1 MEGRAR
7 VAAHAHNK
15 SNATPSVE
23 RSRQAS
29 GFTLIEVAIV
39 LVIIGLL
46 LGGILKA
53 REMITQGQVRSVA
66 TELESTVI
74 AHLVYN
80 DRYRALPGDDAGATA
95 RWSPAIASG
104 NGDGRIDGT
113 FASQVADV
121 ESRLFWAH
129 LRAAGL
135 IGGGGQQQPV
145 NAVNGLVGVQTGD
158 GAGGTVLGGYAWL
171 LVCSSNLPGKIAV
184 AVDSQF
190 DDGDMTAGLVLGQL
204 ELASPALQSGAASG
218 TYQDTPNLRYIV
230 CRKM

>member
-1 MEGRAR
+1 MLFRRR
-7 VAAHAHNK
+7 VG
-15 SNATPSVE
+15 
-23 RSRQAS
+23 

-53 REMITQGQVRSVA
+53 QEMITQGQVRSVA
-66 TELESTVI
+66 TDLESTVI
-74 AHLVYN
+74 AHLVYY
-80 DRYRALPGDDAGATA
+80 DRYRALPGDDPGATA
-95 RWSPAIASG
+95 RWGAAIPSG
-104 NGDGRIDGT
+104 SGDGRIDGT
-113 FASQVADV
+113 FASQTTNR

-135 IGGGGQQQPV
+135 VAGGGQQQPV
-145 NAVNGLVGVQTGD
+145 NAVNGLLGVQTGD
-158 GAGGTVLGGYAWL
+158 GAGGTVLGGYGWL

-204 ELASPALQSGAASG
+204 ELVSPVLQTGPASG
-218 TYQDTPNLRYIV
+218 TYQDTPNLRYIA